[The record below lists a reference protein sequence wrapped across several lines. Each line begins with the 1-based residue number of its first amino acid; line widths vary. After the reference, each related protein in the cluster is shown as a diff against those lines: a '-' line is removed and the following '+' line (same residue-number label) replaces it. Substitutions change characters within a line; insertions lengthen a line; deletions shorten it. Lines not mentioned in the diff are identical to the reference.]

1 MNQTIQNLLTSHGN
15 LGLVVGE
22 IDLGQAL
29 WERGQLPDVRVCL
42 VLQRVEGRLLRRR
55 DLLGELGPVHGGRGH
70 TAGSH
75 LFDVQLHSAE
85 QQTQCLGCR

>member
-1 MNQTIQNLLTSHGN
+1 MITNIHELIQIIQHVLTSHGN

-29 WERGQLPDVRVCL
+29 WERSHLPDVRVCL

-55 DLLGELGPVHGGRGH
+55 DLLGELGPIHGGRGH
-70 TAGSH
+70 TASGH
-75 LFDVQLHSAE
+75 LAE
-85 QQTQCLGCR
+85 